1 MARKPMVT
9 RSFDVTKVNVM
20 CVDTNAGEVI
30 NKDFELP
37 RTYKDDEKILKT
49 VQSII
54 TDAGIKAVSV
64 VDKSVVSKLYGMSEV
79 DFLKY
84 SVELDPET
92 RKMLETSEDETED
105 DSEDESEN

>member
-9 RSFDVTKVNVM
+9 RSFEVTRVNVM
-20 CVDTNAGEVI
+20 CVNTSIGEVV

-37 RTYKDDEKILKT
+37 RTYKDDDKIIKT

-54 TDAGIKAVSV
+54 TESDVKAVSV
-64 VDKSVVSKLYGMSEV
+64 VDKEVVSKLYGMSEV

-92 RKMLETSEDETED
+92 RKMLETSEDE
-105 DSEDESEN
+105 SEDESEN